1 MTEKKTNMWI
11 WDQVCKTDPKH
22 TKKAE
27 YGRRFTSI
35 GAYYQIKQATKVFGP
50 IGDGWWYDIDGINTL
65 EELITCK
72 LSLFYRKPDGTES
85 KPIKVVSSAFKKMW
99 NKKKNDYVTDD
110 DAYKK
115 VVTDCLTKAFS
126 YLGFS
131 ADVFTG
137 EFDGTDN
144 KYAAQQQQA
153 SPGASKNKSQSSG
166 PNTGPGATEKQRKA
180 IWGISMNICG
190 GDRDAAKKLVDDV
203 CNNEGLDSGN
213 LSMAHASVVIEKLH
227 ERNS

>member
-1 MTEKKTNMWI
+1 MEKEKNNMEI
-11 WDQVCKTDPKH
+11 WNAVCKTDPKH
-22 TKKAE
+22 TKEVKF
-27 YGRRFTSI
+27 GRRFTAI
-35 GAYYQIKQATKVFGP
+35 GAYYQIMQATKLFGP
-50 IGDGWWYDIDGINTL
+50 MGTGWWYTIDNMEQTDTM
-65 EELITCK
+65 LICS
-72 LSLFYRKPDGTES
+72 LSLHYKGQAA
-85 KPIKVVSSAFKKMW
+85 PIPVMSATSRFMKDKE
-99 NKKKNDYVTDD
+99 DE

-115 VVTDCLTKAFS
+115 VITDCLTKALS